1 MKRLSLLLLM
11 LFIVCGCSPFV
22 VKLATGG
29 RGVVLPQVVANFEP
43 VLKENKLFIVGSLV
57 IENTSES
64 DIKLDRIVLVFKDEK
79 GKIIEK
85 AALSWQKASI
95 AYRDKLEAPLEI
107 KLDLSVLNKDYIS
120 VSVQTGFTYKKFN
133 TYIPVKNE
141 LAVIHL
147 GFLKESINRTF
158 CVTTYTK
165 VYSNILGGVKM
176 DYLLQIINPAAIDLL
191 LEKGVIRIYTNEK
204 GDITKTAL
212 PATVFK
218 TNQENQIKGTL
229 DLGNIF
235 GTLIKL
241 DFGKI
246 HPLRLRFSGQLR
258 VPDTDIRMPFQIE
271 LMQEV
276 DFVLQHKK

>member
-1 MKRLSLLLLM
+1 MKKLSLLLLT
-11 LFIVCGCSPFV
+11 LFVVCGCSPFV

-43 VLKENKLFIVGSLV
+43 VLKENKLFIVGSLF
-57 IENTSES
+57 IENISES
-64 DIKLDRIVLVFKDEK
+64 DIQLDKIQLVFKDEK
-79 GKIIEK
+79 GKLIEK
-85 AALSWQKASI
+85 AVLSWQKASI

-107 KLDLSVLNKDYIS
+107 KLDLSVLTRDYIS

-158 CVTTYTK
+158 CVNTYTK
-165 VYSNILGGVKM
+165 VYSDIFGRVKM
-176 DYLLQIINPAAIDLL
+176 DYLLKINNPAAIDLS
-191 LEKGVIRIYTNEK
+191 LEKGLIRIYTDEK
-204 GDITKTAL
+204 GDIAKTAL
-212 PATVFK
+212 PPTVFK

-241 DFGKI
+241 EFGKI
-246 HPLRLRFSGQLR
+246 HPLKLQFSGELR
-258 VPDTDIRMPFQIE
+258 VPGTDLGMPFHVE
-271 LMQEV
+271 LIQEI
-276 DFVLQHKK
+276 DFTLQHKK